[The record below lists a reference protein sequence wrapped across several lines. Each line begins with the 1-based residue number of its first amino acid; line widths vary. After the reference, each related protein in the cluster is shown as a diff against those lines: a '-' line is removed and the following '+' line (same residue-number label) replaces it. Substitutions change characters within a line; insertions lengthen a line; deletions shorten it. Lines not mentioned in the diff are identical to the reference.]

1 LPKIVSK
8 YIECYIYKKFS
19 DGIKYLLLKRSPE
32 KKPYP
37 GIWQIVTGN
46 IKKNEKA
53 FETAIRELKE
63 ETGLSPVHLFTLPNI
78 TQFYMPQNDTINII
92 TLFLAEVKSSKVII
106 SPEHSEFLW
115 LDYPS
120 AHNKIYW
127 LNQKKIL
134 IDIQKILKNK
144 DLFKTLYT
152 LF

>member
-1 LPKIVSK
+1 MSKIISK

-19 DGIKYLLLKRSPE
+19 DGIKYLLLKRSPD

-63 ETGLSPVHLFTLPNI
+63 ETGLSPVHLFTLPDI
-78 TQFYMPQNDTINII
+78 TQFYAPQNDTINLI

-106 SPEHSEFLW
+106 SPEHSEFVW
-115 LDYPS
+115 LDYPT
-120 AHNKIYW
+120 ALKKIYW

-134 IDIQKILKNK
+134 TNIQKILADKN
-144 DLFKTLYT
+144 LFKTLYK